1 MRGKRMTYIVYL
13 VSAVILALWLCVTL
27 QRSGRNTGTH
37 YRIGATYMTMNNPFY
52 SVIDEE
58 LRLMIESRGDIL
70 LTRDPALDQSK
81 QNAQIHDLIQEKVD
95 LLVINP
101 VDYREINP
109 ALQEAQS
116 AGIPVIVVDS
126 QVSDPSLVACTIA
139 SDNYGAGVL
148 CAKHLMASRDAANIV
163 LLEHA
168 TAQSSLD
175 RMRGFCDTVA
185 GDPNYQIVGRAES
198 AGQLEIAMPAMNLL
212 LTQGCIPDVVMA
224 LNDPTAM
231 GAMAA
236 LEEHGL
242 LPETMVYGVDG
253 TPEAKNM
260 ILEGAMTA
268 TVAQSPISI
277 GQTTAQAVYQ
287 ILTGQPCASEIVA
300 PVELITAENINAFSI
315 EGWQ

>member
-1 MRGKRMTYIVYL
+1 MFD
-13 VSAVILALWLCVTL
+13 
-27 QRSGRNTGTH
+27 
-37 YRIGATYMTMNNPFY
+37 ATKN
-52 SVIDEE
+52 V
-58 LRLMIESRGDIL
+58 
-70 LTRDPALDQSK
+70 A
-81 QNAQIHDLIQEKVD
+81 QN
-95 LLVINP
+95 
-101 VDYREINP
+101 
-109 ALQEAQS
+109 
-116 AGIPVIVVDS
+116 G
-126 QVSDPSLVACTIA
+126 
-139 SDNYGAGVL
+139 
-148 CAKHLMASRDAANIV
+148 
-163 LLEHA
+163 
-168 TAQSSLD
+168 
-175 RMRGFCDTVA
+175 RGFYGGAFAATFSMSLSIHK
-185 GDPNYQIVGRAES
+185 NQIVGRAES